1 MRPLFTIHA
10 GEFLVG
16 QYIESQIPGRNVWV
30 PTKDTGVDLLVT
42 NTANTK
48 AVTLQVKFSRD
59 FLPSSKLDPDVSRQL
74 GSQSWFKVDK
84 EKLSNPTAA
93 CWVFVLV
100 DFEKRANDFLLIEP
114 KELLDRLE
122 AIDEREK
129 LPPSSRPYQVYF
141 CVTRQKPPK
150 AWLTR
155 GLPPSSYA
163 EIANGTY
170 ADERRDVTSHLNDW
184 AAIKAI

>member
-59 FLPSSKLDPDVSRQL
+59 FLPNSKFDPDVLRRLASR
-74 GSQSWFKVDK
+74 SWFKIDQK
-84 EKLSNPTAA
+84 RLSNTTAA
-93 CWVFVLV
+93 YWVFVLL
-100 DFEKRANDFLLIEP
+100 DFENQGRDFLLIEP
-114 KELLDRLE
+114 KQLMDRLK
-122 AIDEREK
+122 AIHGE
-129 LPPSSRPYQVYF
+129 LPLYHVYF
-141 CVTRQKPPK
+141 CVTRKK
-150 AWLTR
+150 RAWLTR
-155 GLPPSSYA
+155 DLQPSSYE

-170 ADERRDVTSHLNDW
+170 SNEHRDVSGHLNDW
-184 AAIKAI
+184 KAIEAI

>member
-59 FLPSSKLDPDVSRQL
+59 FLPSSTLDPDVSRRL
-74 GSQSWFKVDK
+74 ASQSWFKIDQK
-84 EKLSNPTAA
+84 KLSNATAGH
-93 CWVFVLV
+93 WVFVLV
-100 DFEKRANDFLLIEP
+100 DFERRTNDFLLIEP
-114 KELLDRLE
+114 KELLDRLR
-122 AIDEREK
+122 AIHGE
-129 LPPSSRPYQVYF
+129 LPSPSRPYQIYF
-141 CVTRQKPPK
+141 CVTRQKR

-155 GLPPSSYA
+155 DLKPSSYE

-170 ADERRDVTSHLNDW
+170 TDERRDVTRHLNDW
-184 AAIKAI
+184 AAIETI

>member
-59 FLPSSKLDPDVSRQL
+59 FLPNSKFGPDVLRRLASR
-74 GSQSWFKVDK
+74 SWFKIDQK
-84 EKLSNPTAA
+84 RLSNTTAA
-93 CWVFVLV
+93 YWVFVLL
-100 DFEKRANDFLLIEP
+100 DFENQGRDFLLIEP
-114 KELLDRLE
+114 K
-122 AIDEREK
+122 
-129 LPPSSRPYQVYF
+129 Q
-141 CVTRQKPPK
+141 
-150 AWLTR
+150 
-155 GLPPSSYA
+155 
-163 EIANGTY
+163 
-170 ADERRDVTSHLNDW
+170 
-184 AAIKAI
+184 